1 MKICAIFLFACL
13 IATQA
18 APIGETSDIVTLFET
33 ANEFQKKLSETQ
45 VEVDD
50 DLTDFRLSVSSVLR
64 TSSSKALSEVE
75 MNALAILELEAPVKQ
90 AVNTLPAGECSTNLR
105 TLLDSVTAQTGFA
118 SSNCVSTFDVR
129 VDAQVTQAQDMIS
142 VYDGVFTELQQ
153 LVVKAFV
160 GKNKFTEPDRI
171 IEKFQGEFATRIE
184 VWEEMKPNVDA
195 FVTGLTGTITGY
207 NSAMNGCMGDVQT
220 SVSSAYTMIQTRIQ
234 ACIDFENTPNPL
246 RVALKPLTL
255 EDVFPKGFLLNEKL

>member
-18 APIGETSDIVTLFET
+18 APINKASDITTLFAT

-75 MNALAILELEAPVKQ
+75 MNAEAILELEAPVLQ
-90 AVNTLPAGECSTNLR
+90 AVNTLPAGECSTNLK
-105 TLLDSVTAQTGFA
+105 TLLESVTAQTGFA
-118 SSNCVSTFDVR
+118 SSNCLSTFDVR
-129 VDAQVTQAQDMIS
+129 VDAQVSQAQDMIS

-171 IEKFQGEFATRIE
+171 IEKFQGEFATRIA
-184 VWEEMKPNVDA
+184 VWEEMKPDVET
-195 FVTGLTGTITGY
+195 FVSGLTGTITGY
-207 NSAMNGCMGDVQT
+207 NSAMNGCMGGVQNQVAGAYQLVQARVQT
-220 SVSSAYTMIQTRIQ
+220 
-234 ACIDFENTPNPL
+234 CIDFENTPGPF
-246 RVALKPLTL
+246 RAALKPLTL
-255 EDVFPKGFLLNEKL
+255 EDVFPKEFLEQGKL